1 MRTDTLEAMQ
11 KALEMYPSKTTK
23 DYAEMT
29 GLSLVTTYNALDK
42 VKARKVAGTYPVQ
55 WIPANADQ
63 AQGTGAMYVDE
74 EGNLKY
80 DLDLLPTPEDL
91 STIEG
96 HSLDKF
102 ASLLNSL
109 TLDIKLLI
117 NSHTDIE
124 KYAHQVA
131 MLAENAMRLHW
142 HTRVL
147 KDLPEW
153 KIEAGIV
160 TDITK
165 E

>member
-42 VKARKVAGTYPVQ
+42 VKARKVKGTYPVQ
-55 WIPANADQ
+55 WIPADADQ
-63 AQGTGAMYVDE
+63 AQGSGAMYIDE
-74 EGNLKY
+74 EGNLAF
-80 DLDLLPTPEDL
+80 DLDVLPAPKDL

-96 HSLDKF
+96 HSLEKF

-109 TLDIKLLI
+109 TLDIKLIL
-117 NSHTDIE
+117 NSSTDIE

-131 MLAENAMRLHW
+131 MLAQNAMRLHW
-142 HTRVL
+142 YVRVL

-153 KIEAGIV
+153 KIEAGV
-160 TDITK
+160 ATDITK